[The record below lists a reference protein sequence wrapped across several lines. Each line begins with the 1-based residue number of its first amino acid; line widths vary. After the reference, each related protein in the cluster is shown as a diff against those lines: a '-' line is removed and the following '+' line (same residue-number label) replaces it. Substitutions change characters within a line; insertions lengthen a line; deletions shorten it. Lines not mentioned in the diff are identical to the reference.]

1 MTVMMVMENAQAA
14 MSNPEVLTAL
24 KDLLYQ
30 LADDD
35 LVIGHRASEWL
46 GLAPEIEEDVAFSSI
61 SQDEV
66 GHAVFYYNV
75 LADLGED
82 VADKLAFERLPDVR
96 RNAVMLE
103 RVNGDWAHTIVR
115 HWFYDI
121 FEDLRLQ
128 ALETSAYVP
137 LRQGALKI
145 RREEFYHN
153 LHHDLW
159 FRRLIR
165 AGGEARERMES
176 AIAALWNDV
185 PSLFDLG
192 PHEDVLRRSGILPV
206 TSAELQTAWREKVAG
221 VMRELDCQVPRE
233 WCEATGGR
241 RRHTD
246 ALTELLQTMGEVYF
260 IDKAAV
266 W

>member
-1 MTVMMVMENAQAA
+1 MMVMENVQAA
-14 MSNPEVLTAL
+14 TSNPEVLTAL

-66 GHAVFYYNV
+66 GHAVFYYN
-75 LADLGED
+75 LLTELGED
-82 VADKLAFERLPDVR
+82 VADKLAFERLPHVR

-103 RVNGDWAHTIVR
+103 RENGDWAHTIVR

-128 ALETSAYVP
+128 ALEKSAYVP
-137 LRQGALKI
+137 LRQGAFKI

-159 FRRLIR
+159 FRRLIS
-165 AGGEARERMES
+165 AGGEARHRMEA
-176 AIAALWNDV
+176 AIAVLWNDV

-192 PHEDVLRRSGILPV
+192 PHEEVLQQCGILPV
-206 TSAELQTAWREKVAG
+206 TSAELRKAWCDKVAG
-221 VMRELDCQVPRE
+221 VMSELGCQVPTQ
-233 WCEATGGR
+233 WCVASDGR